1 MSDQTNPPGSPDEA
15 DATHDQLE
23 RALDLAL
30 SGFRALD
37 QGLELAD
44 GGLVHLLGAD
54 AGGSLVLVLL
64 VSEDDEQTATRALE
78 ALDLALEHGHVL
90 HHHLTGGPAPAL
102 GLDPA
107 RPPRLLLI
115 GEDIELARLRRLT
128 TLCQRADRAEL
139 FELRTLRTGAGDS
152 LYLHRLA
159 GTAPAGSEARRS
171 ETVIPRPMATRSR
184 GSLDLLEL
192 LTQRMRGLDPHL
204 EMVDTPAVRRWVRP
218 SSTDLVEARSEEDG
232 SLTVRLAG
240 AASEPVRNAR
250 ELDAF
255 VERVVAAYLGDG

>member
-1 MSDQTNPPGSPDEA
+1 MSDQTNPPGHADG

-30 SGFRALD
+30 GGFRALD
-37 QGLELAD
+37 QGLELSD

-54 AGGSLVLVLL
+54 ADGSLVLVLL
-64 VSEDDEQTATRALE
+64 VSEDDEETSTRALE
-78 ALDLALEHGHVL
+78 ALDLALEHGHVV

-107 RPPRLLLI
+107 RPPRLLLV
-115 GEDIELARLRRLT
+115 GEAFELARLRRLT
-128 TLCQRADRAEL
+128 TLCHRAERAEL

-159 GTAPAGSEARRS
+159 GTAPAVAERVEPRRS
-171 ETVIPRPMATRSR
+171 LAPRSR
-184 GSLDLLEL
+184 GFGEGGGDLLEL

-204 EMVDTPAVRRWVRP
+204 EMVDTPAVRRWLR
-218 SSTDLVEARSEEDG
+218 SGAADLVEARAEGDG

-240 AASEPVRNAR
+240 SATETLRNAR
-250 ELDAF
+250 DLDAF
-255 VERVVAAYLGDG
+255 VERVVARYLSDA